1 MDRRDARLP
10 DMWDRDPVVVELKRP
25 VWAFAAISVL
35 CAVLMIVSAGRVDAV
50 LGVFDAPR
58 PISAPAP
65 TSAPAPAVVLPD
77 TSSVA
82 SIPEE
87 LTAAPVGRGA
97 GSGALTQPTP
107 AATPAKPLS
116 AAKTDRKVD
125 RAAAKTDRTL
135 AKAERK
141 TDRAAAKADR
151 TVAKA
156 ERKADRAAAKADRKA
171 AKKA

>member
-1 MDRRDARLP
+1 
-10 DMWDRDPVVVELKRP
+10 MWDRDPVVVELKRP

-87 LTAAPVGRGA
+87 LTAAPVGGGT

-107 AATPAKPLS
+107 AVTPAAMPAKSRS
-116 AAKTDRKVD
+116 AAEADRKAD
-125 RAAAKTDRTL
+125 RAAAKTDR
-135 AKAERK
+135 KA
-141 TDRAAAKADR
+141 DRAAAKADR

-156 ERKADRAAAKADRKA
+156 ERKADRAAAKVDRRA

>member
-1 MDRRDARLP
+1 
-10 DMWDRDPVVVELKRP
+10 MWDKEPVVVELKRP

-65 TSAPAPAVVLPD
+65 TSAPASAVVLPD

-107 AATPAKPLS
+107 AAMPAKSRS
-116 AAKTDRKVD
+116 ATEADRKAD
-125 RAAAKTDRTL
+125 RAAAKTDR
-135 AKAERK
+135 KA
-141 TDRAAAKADR
+141 DRAAAKADR

>member
-1 MDRRDARLP
+1 
-10 DMWDRDPVVVELKRP
+10 MWDKEPVVVELKRP

-107 AATPAKPLS
+107 ATTSATTSAATPAKPPS
-116 AAKTDRKVD
+116 AAKTDRK
-125 RAAAKTDRTL
+125 A
-135 AKAERK
+135 
-141 TDRAAAKADR
+141 DRAAAKADR
-151 TVAKA
+151 TVAKS